1 MTGLKDIVDLLVD
14 WAAQAGVKVSPPSWW
29 PNTPTLVA
37 VLLVLGILLALWGSR
52 LLRLIYVL
60 TFIVIGGALGVA
72 VAKTVEKVDLLIG
85 LVIGAG
91 LAGLAGHLLFRW
103 WVGMTAACCAALLV
117 LAVAAAR
124 NSQELV
130 VAMKE
135 YHQQQRIVVVP
146 AQPAESP
153 PVSDGPASQTSV
165 AGQAAWALKAYLA
178 DAFSYFRQTRQDV
191 VAKVVIVAVL
201 AWITG
206 LGMGLAL
213 PRFTTILGTACI
225 GVAMISLGLGMLLA
239 TYSPATLDSAAG
251 KERYVAIGLGVLL
264 LISLIVQARHRRL
277 APQPSA
283 PPAPAPKAV

>member
-1 MTGLKDIVDLLVD
+1 MTGLKDIMDLLAG
-14 WAAQAGVKVSPPSWW
+14 WAAEVGVDVSPPSWW
-29 PNTPTLVA
+29 PSTPTLVA
-37 VLLVLGILLALWGSR
+37 ILLILGIVLALWGSR

-60 TFIVIGGALGVA
+60 TFIVVGGALGVA
-72 VAKTVEKVDLLIG
+72 VAKTVENVDLLIG

-117 LAVAAAR
+117 LAVAGAR
-124 NSQELV
+124 NSQDLIAALKEYYQQQQVIVDPPQQVEAPSASEDSSSQTLV
-130 VAMKE
+130 V
-135 YHQQQRIVVVP
+135 
-146 AQPAESP
+146 
-153 PVSDGPASQTSV
+153 
-165 AGQAAWALKAYLA
+165 GQAAWALKAYVA
-178 DAFSYFRQTRQDV
+178 DAFSYFWQTRRDV
-191 VAKVVIVAVL
+191 VTKVVIVAVL

-277 APQPSA
+277 ALQPSA
-283 PPAPAPKAV
+283 SPAPAPKAV